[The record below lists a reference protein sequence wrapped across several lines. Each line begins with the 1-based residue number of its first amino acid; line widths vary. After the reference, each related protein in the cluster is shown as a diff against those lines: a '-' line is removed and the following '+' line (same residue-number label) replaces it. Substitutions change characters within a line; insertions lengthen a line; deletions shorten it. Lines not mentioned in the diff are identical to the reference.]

1 MKKIENLRVGGQAI
15 IEGVMMITKNS
26 WALACR
32 EEDGNIVTKAWERSS
47 ILLKNKFLALPFI
60 RGFITLFEML
70 ILGYKALDISAN
82 IVFKDEEKSWKDN
95 FIFIFA
101 LITIIVV
108 FFLIPFV
115 GSKFFLK
122 DLYNNNQALLNI
134 IIGSYRLILFLIY
147 LSLISLSK
155 DVKRIFQYHGA
166 EHKAIYCF
174 ESKKELTPE
183 NAQNFPKEHPRC
195 GTSLVLVTAIFAI
208 VISSIV
214 DTILFNY
221 LKIDNNPL
229 IRMFVHILLIPF
241 IAGSAYEF
249 NLFGSKHQNN
259 IILKSLIM
267 PGLLLQKITTKE
279 PDLKQLEVSI
289 TSLNLAIE
297 INNKK
302 VSQQKDEESNV

>member
-1 MKKIENLRVGGQAI
+1 MNKKEKLKIGGQAI

-32 EEDGNIVTKAWERSS
+32 EEDGNIVTRAWERSS
-47 ILLKNKFLALPFI
+47 ILLKNKFLNLPFI

-82 IVFKDEEKSWKDN
+82 IVYSDEEKSWKDN

-101 LITIIVV
+101 LLTIIII
-108 FFLIPFV
+108 FFLVPFL
-115 GSKFFLK
+115 GTKFFFK
-122 DLYNNNQALLNI
+122 DLYDNNQALLNI
-134 IIGSYRLILFLIY
+134 IIGSYRLILFIIY

-183 NAQNFPKEHPRC
+183 NAQEFPKEHPRC

-221 LKIDNNPL
+221 LNIDNNPL

-241 IAGSAYEF
+241 VAGTAYEF
-249 NLFGSKHQNN
+249 NRFGSNHQDN

-279 PDLKQLEVSI
+279 PSLEQLEVSI
-289 TSLNLAIE
+289 NSLNLAVE

-302 VSQQKDEESNV
+302 TEQHEEKEN